1 MEATSTWIDIRA
13 DDGAFQAYLALP
25 RGGKGPGIVLLQE
38 IFGVNAHIRS
48 LADQYAADGYV
59 VLAPDLF
66 WRSKAHIELGYDGDD
81 WTTAVGLMQA
91 VDMAKTRSD
100 IAHAATA
107 LRALPGVEGKIAS
120 IGYCFGGL
128 LSYFAAADGMV
139 DAAVAYYG
147 GGIQNNLAL
156 ADQIK
161 VPLLM
166 HFGALDSHIPATA
179 VQQIAEQFD
188 ENRNVEIHVYPDAE
202 HGFNCSHRASYHQ
215 GSAAQAHGNTL
226 IFLSDNL

>member
-1 MEATSTWIDIRA
+1 MEASSTWIDIRA
-13 DDGAFQAYLALP
+13 DDGEFQAYLALP

-66 WRSKAHIELGYDGDD
+66 WRSEAHVELGYDGDD

-91 VDMAKTRSD
+91 VDLAKARSD
-100 IAHAATA
+100 IAHTATA
-107 LRALPGVEGKIAS
+107 LRALPGVDDKIAS

-128 LSYFAAADGMV
+128 LSYLAAADGVV

-147 GGIQNNLAL
+147 GGIQNHLAS

-166 HFGALDSHIPATA
+166 HFGALDSHIPTEA
-179 VQQIAEQFD
+179 VRQIAEQFD
-188 ENRNVEIHVYPDAE
+188 ENSNVEIHVYPDAE

-215 GSAAQAHGNTL
+215 RSAAQAHGNTL
-226 IFLSDNL
+226 IFLSENL